1 MGEAANG
8 LVTGKCLGNGPDI
21 AEAQIEQLLQGLH
34 ENLPSVVPSSAAK
47 ASRQFETQSTK
58 LLDAAGCAHPANG
71 RSTKYAKASVGA
83 CALERN
89 ASERVRISVGKNG
102 TTTSMP
108 QELLFELN
116 GARVTPHIATF
127 GGTSYQ
133 IATIG
138 SVHVVRRKKYNP
150 LAIIIFLLG
159 VGILA
164 AAIVK
169 SRMTGLAEEYF
180 SMAATGLAVM
190 VAAFLLQLI
199 WPGRV
204 CVLVLRTSSG
214 DVDAVISRNKEFVS
228 NQKAIE
234 QAFVVRARQPLS
246 PEVSQQMGEKIQ

>member
-1 MGEAANG
+1 
-8 LVTGKCLGNGPDI
+8 
-21 AEAQIEQLLQGLH
+21 
-34 ENLPSVVPSSAAK
+34 
-47 ASRQFETQSTK
+47 
-58 LLDAAGCAHPANG
+58 
-71 RSTKYAKASVGA
+71 
-83 CALERN
+83 
-89 ASERVRISVGKNG
+89 
-102 TTTSMP
+102 MP

-138 SVHVVRRKKYNP
+138 SVHVVPRKKYNP
-150 LAIIIFLLG
+150 LAVIIFLLG
-159 VGILA
+159 LGILV
-164 AAIVK
+164 AAIMK

-180 SMAATGLAVM
+180 SMAATGVVVM

-204 CVLVLRTSSG
+204 YVVVLRTSSG

-228 NQKAIE
+228 NVQKAVE
-234 QAFVVRARQPLS
+234 QAFVVRARQPLA